1 MDEPG
6 WVWPAWKFGFKRD
19 DLFTTLSDQYNT
31 FSCTIQDPEAFHH
44 DVYEISNEADTP
56 EDFHR
61 LMAIRRQQRLKEL
74 NESLESAAVEI
85 IANPDLIGTEKWRFA
100 VQVFRTR
107 SLDALVRYFSS
118 YLPEHLSHSHSS
130 VPYSPPSM
138 ASSTYSSFSDSVSVD
153 TASTKA
159 TDVDGDQSFFENDP
173 HGVLT
178 HEPLCINTTISPVV
192 CADSASTDDS
202 CPSLFDDHSGE
213 LFSSPSI
220 QCNQSTALPSLWLL
234 ATASNMATTK
244 KHPSLPLPL
253 ILMPC
258 RILDPTLSIFL
269 IISRDR
275 SSTTKIFLSST
286 MSTRQSPTCPI
297 HSKLVSRY
305 TTLATVNSL
314 ASISDINLM
323 KMNAVLAGP
332 PLLRIAWDMMQ
343 TMRNSP
349 LMTKMMYPLHNYLLT
364 ILTYPIAIHPP
375 LDRNRLPRL
384 LIYLRRLFRLC
395 ALFLH
400 PVVRQNI
407 VNIGGK
413 EVPFWGY
420 EGVGRRPLTAF
431 RSLHQMHY
439 VLDRHCGLWKG
450 SLDSITEPGSQSL
463 YIFYSLLVSLQRFV
477 DASFS
482 LVIYCGAFISMA
494 YSFWPYH
501 CAVLL
506 IQYFRQVLIHH
517 RLFLLLTPRL
527 LRRPMLASKKFWLS

>member
-202 CPSLFDDHSGE
+202 CPSLFDDHSETSESPPASNLDAMSYSGSDSEHFPHNLSRPFLDDEDLSQLDDVDTPITNLSDSLETSQSLHHLSGGE
-213 LFSSPSI
+213 LFGKHLRYKLDENERRIGGPPSVAD
-220 QCNQSTALPSLWLL
+220 SMGHDADDEKLTFDDEDDVPTAQLPIDDFDISDRD
-234 ATASNMATTK
+234 T
-244 KHPSLPLPL
+244 
-253 ILMPC
+253 
-258 RILDPTLSIFL
+258 PTPRQKPFTQTSYI
-269 IISRDR
+269 
-275 SSTTKIFLSST
+275 SSTTIST
-286 MSTRQSPTCPI
+286 LRSLPSPCRAAKHRQHRREGSPVLGI
-297 HSKLVSRY
+297 RRSREE
-305 TTLATVNSL
+305 TVNRVQKLTPDALRPRPSL
-314 ASISDINLM
+314 
-323 KMNAVLAGP
+323 
-332 PLLRIAWDMMQ
+332 
-343 TMRNSP
+343 
-349 LMTKMMYPLHNYLLT
+349 
-364 ILTYPIAIHPP
+364 
-375 LDRNRLPRL
+375 
-384 LIYLRRLFRLC
+384 
-395 ALFLH
+395 
-400 PVVRQNI
+400 
-407 VNIGGK
+407 
-413 EVPFWGY
+413 
-420 EGVGRRPLTAF
+420 
-431 RSLHQMHY
+431 RSL
-439 VLDRHCGLWKG
+439 
-450 SLDSITEPGSQSL
+450 E
-463 YIFYSLLVSLQRFV
+463 RFT
-477 DASFS
+477 
-482 LVIYCGAFISMA
+482 G
-494 YSFWPYH
+494 
-501 CAVLL
+501 
-506 IQYFRQVLIHH
+506 
-517 RLFLLLTPRL
+517 
-527 LRRPMLASKKFWLS
+527 